1 MINKWEEKKKK
12 KGKGSLCYYQCK
24 KFFLPFFC
32 PELGIQVHSWHC
44 FVCQIGVSTS
54 VAPFLWLF
62 FPWTGENSGLAEWVS
77 RAEVFRG
84 VEHSHAVY
92 THNNKET
99 FPLFLLNM
107 SSELVCCPAH
117 AQLPKRVKRNGL
129 FAALLRWCTCMGW
142 PFPLA
147 ASAQSKASYQQ
158 PPGQWHWIG
167 GVCPHLFQKTPN
179 SQPVLTADVPSEPRA
194 QLSSDSSLINTGE
207 TRRWVLQGM
216 LPVLVPHLAVMS
228 ESPKRTRLSGSCFK
242 CPKFSYYFKQQW
254 EKLSADIVMQMWTK
268 ALVFHVTELLNL
280 FLGIITFPIIIVVVR
295 AEQ

>member
-107 SSELVCCPAH
+107 PSELVWVI
-117 AQLPKRVKRNGL
+117 QLMLSYPR
-129 FAALLRWCTCMGW
+129 GW
-142 PFPLA
+142 KEMVYLQPFSVGARAWAGPFPWL
-147 ASAQSKASYQQ
+147 
-158 PPGQWHWIG
+158 
-167 GVCPHLFQKTPN
+167 L
-179 SQPVLTADVPSEPRA
+179 
-194 QLSSDSSLINTGE
+194 
-207 TRRWVLQGM
+207 
-216 LPVLVPHLAVMS
+216 
-228 ESPKRTRLSGSCFK
+228 
-242 CPKFSYYFKQQW
+242 
-254 EKLSADIVMQMWTK
+254 
-268 ALVFHVTELLNL
+268 LLNPRRRTNSHRANGIGLVVCALTSSRKPQTPSL
-280 FLGIITFPIIIVVVR
+280 F
-295 AEQ
+295 